1 MTKATINT
9 GELLRTALVGDV
21 TSPVMGINPYEVTAD
36 GVPFVSVGAGGV
48 CYTVRVGSEARG
60 WAADQVEPGASI
72 ANPDAAANEALM
84 LYACVGNRVTVRS
97 GGAEG
102 AAGVVT
108 GKHEAFHAYK
118 HVLVHLPAD
127 ALEALVPDDRL
138 VVQAIGRGMKVD
150 ELPEITC
157 HSLGPELWDAWAPER
172 SDGRLRLRVTRVLSP
187 EVVGMGSGRVSGA
200 TSVALQSGADEAL
213 DGLRIG
219 DLVAVSDWDA
229 TYYTGYH
236 EDRVT
241 IGVVATGDSPVLGN
255 GPATTILLSGPSAAF
270 DLAVDNGANLAQLL
284 DLAT

>member
-21 TSPVMGINPYEVTAD
+21 TSPVMGINPYDVTAD
-36 GVPFVSVGAGGV
+36 GAPFVSIGAGGV
-48 CYTVRVGSEARG
+48 CYTVTVGADAHG

-97 GGAEG
+97 GDASGAV
-102 AAGVVT
+102 GVVT

-118 HVLVHLPAD
+118 HVLVHLPAN
-127 ALEALVPDDRL
+127 ALDALVPGDRL
-138 VVQAIGRGMKVD
+138 VVHATGRGMTVD

-157 HSLGPELWDAWAPER
+157 HSLGPELWNAWAPER
-172 SDGRLRLRVTRVLSP
+172 SGSRLGIRVTRVLAP

-200 TSVALQSGADEAL
+200 TSIALQSEADEVL

-219 DLVAVSDWDA
+219 DLVAVRDWDA

-241 IGVVATGDSPVLGN
+241 IGVVSTGDSPVLGN
-255 GPATTILLSGPSAAF
+255 GPATTILLSGPSTAF
-270 DLAVDNGANLAQLL
+270 DLVVDTDANLAGLL
-284 DLAT
+284 EL

>member
-21 TSPVMGINPYEVTAD
+21 TSPVLGINPYDVTAD
-36 GVPFVSVGAGGV
+36 GVPFVSIGAGGV
-48 CYTVRVGSEARG
+48 CYTVKVGAEAHG

-84 LYACVGNRVTVRS
+84 LYACIGNRATVRS
-97 GGAEG
+97 GDAAGAV
-102 AAGVVT
+102 GVVT

-127 ALEALVPDDRL
+127 ALDALVPGDRL
-138 VVQAIGRGMKVD
+138 VVYATGRGMTVD

-172 SDGRLRLRVTRVLSP
+172 SGGRLGIRVTRVLAP

-200 TSVALQSGADEAL
+200 TSFALQSEADEAL
-213 DGLRIG
+213 GGLRIG
-219 DLVAVSDWDA
+219 DLVAVRDWDA

-241 IGVVATGDSPVLGN
+241 IGVVSTGASPVLGN
-255 GPATTILLSGPSAAF
+255 GGWWLRRGAARPARA
-270 DLAVDNGANLAQLL
+270 
-284 DLAT
+284 

>member
-1 MTKATINT
+1 MTKATINND
-9 GELLRTALVGDV
+9 ELLRTALVGDV
-21 TSPVMGINPYEVTAD
+21 TSPVMGINPYDVTAD

-48 CYTVRVGSEARG
+48 CYTVTVGSEAHG

-97 GGAEG
+97 GDAAGAI
-102 AAGVVT
+102 GVVT

-118 HVLVHLPAD
+118 HVLVHLAPD
-127 ALEALVPDDRL
+127 ALDALVPDDRL
-138 VVQAIGRGMKVD
+138 VVRAIGRGMKID
-150 ELPEITC
+150 EFPELTC

-172 SDGRLRLRVTRVLSP
+172 ADGRLRLRVARELAP

-200 TSVALQSGADEAL
+200 TSIALQAGADEAL

-236 EDRVT
+236 EGRVT
-241 IGVVATGDSPVLGN
+241 VGVVATGDSPVLGN
-255 GPATTILLSGPSAAF
+255 GPATTILLSGPTTAF
-270 DLAVDNGANLAQLL
+270 DLVVDGDANLAQLL
-284 DLAT
+284 GL

>member
-1 MTKATINT
+1 MTKATINND
-9 GELLRTALVGDV
+9 ELLRTALVGDV
-21 TSPVMGINPYEVTAD
+21 TSPVMGINPYDVTAD

-48 CYTVRVGSEARG
+48 CYTVTVGSEAHG

-97 GGAEG
+97 GDAAGAI
-102 AAGVVT
+102 GVVT

-118 HVLVHLPAD
+118 HVLVHLAPD
-127 ALEALVPDDRL
+127 ALDALVPDDRL
-138 VVQAIGRGMKVD
+138 VVRAIGRGMKID
-150 ELPEITC
+150 EFPELTC

-172 SDGRLRLRVTRVLSP
+172 ADGRLRLRVARELAP

-200 TSVALQSGADEAL
+200 TSIALQAGADEAL

-229 TYYTGYH
+229 AYYTGYH
-236 EDRVT
+236 EGRVT
-241 IGVVATGDSPVLGN
+241 VGVVATGDSPVLGN
-255 GPATTILLSGPSAAF
+255 GPATTILLSGPTTAF
-270 DLAVDNGANLAQLL
+270 DLVVDGDANLAQLL
-284 DLAT
+284 GL

>member
-21 TSPVMGINPYEVTAD
+21 TSPVLGINPYDVTAD
-36 GVPFVSVGAGGV
+36 GVPFVSIGAGGV
-48 CYTVRVGSEARG
+48 CYTVKVGAEAHG

-84 LYACVGNRVTVRS
+84 LYACIGNRATVRS
-97 GGAEG
+97 GDAAGAV
-102 AAGVVT
+102 GVVT

-127 ALEALVPDDRL
+127 ALDAVVPGDRL
-138 VVQAIGRGMKVD
+138 VVYATGRGMAVD

-172 SDGRLRLRVTRVLSP
+172 SGGRLGIRVTRVLAP

-200 TSVALQSGADEAL
+200 TSFALQSEADEAL
-213 DGLRIG
+213 GALRIG
-219 DLVAVSDWDA
+219 DLVAVRDWDA

-241 IGVVATGDSPVLGN
+241 IGVVSTGDSPVLGN
-255 GPATTILLSGPSAAF
+255 GPATTILLSGPSTAF
-270 DLAVDNGANLAQLL
+270 ELAVDASANLADLL
-284 DLAT
+284 EL

>member
-21 TSPVMGINPYEVTAD
+21 TSPVMGINPYDVSAE

-48 CYTVRVGSEARG
+48 CYTVAVGSEAHG

-97 GGAEG
+97 GGAAG
-102 AAGVVT
+102 AVGVVT

-118 HVLVHLPAD
+118 HVLVHFSDD
-127 ALEALVPDDRL
+127 ALDALVPDDRL
-138 VVQAIGRGMKVD
+138 VVRAIGRGMKVD

-157 HSLGPELWDAWAPER
+157 HSLGPELWGAWAPDR
-172 SDGRLRLRVTRVLSP
+172 SDGRLRLRVTRVLAP

-200 TSVALQSGADEAL
+200 TSVALQAGADEAL

-219 DLVAVSDWDA
+219 DLVAVRDWDA

-255 GPATTILLSGPSAAF
+255 GPATTILLSGPAAAF
-270 DLAVDNGANLAQLL
+270 DLVLDAGANLAQLL
-284 DLAT
+284 DLP